1 MAHPH
6 FALKTEQAAALPA
19 DPIFAAIS
27 RYRRACTALEATR
40 FAAAAEDELSAS
52 GEALFATKPT
62 TLAGCRALVNFI
74 IDDAGEEDLEGSWY
88 LDGLNLVSE
97 ALANLAGQTPKG

>member
-6 FALKTEQAAALPA
+6 LALIPEQLTT
-19 DPIFAAIS
+19 DPIFAAID
-27 RYRRACTALEATR
+27 RYRRACTALEATG
-40 FAAAAEDELSAS
+40 FAAAEDELSAS

-74 IDDAGEEDLEGSWY
+74 IDDAEEEALEGSSC
-88 LDGLNLVSE
+88 LDGLSLLSE
-97 ALANLAGQTPKG
+97 ALAQLAGQTAT